1 VPSIDI
7 SHTGGCMKK
16 HVVEYTTENPVYNE
30 SRGMAKAVAVFVA
43 IILVL
48 AYVF

>member
-1 VPSIDI
+1 
-7 SHTGGCMKK
+7 MKK

-30 SRGMAKAVAVFVA
+30 SRGMAKAVA
-43 IILVL
+43 IIVIILLVL

>member
-1 VPSIDI
+1 MSN
-7 SHTGGCMKK
+7 KK

-30 SRGMAKAVAVFVA
+30 SRAMWKAMWVFII

-48 AYVF
+48 SYVF

>member
-1 VPSIDI
+1 
-7 SHTGGCMKK
+7 MKK
-16 HVVEYTTENPVYNE
+16 HVVTYTDENPVYNE
-30 SRGMAKAVAVFVA
+30 SRGMAKAVVVFVA

>member
-1 VPSIDI
+1 MSN
-7 SHTGGCMKK
+7 KK

-30 SRGMAKAVAVFVA
+30 SRAMCKVAWVFII

-48 AYVF
+48 SYVF